1 VTPEDTPRRFA
12 FWNRPEQFKR
22 TPRIYAVDDV
32 PLILG
37 GFTALPLVSGPY
49 LAADGHTGRILVRGP
64 GQPATSDPLVLDY
77 RVVAGPVVVDNTAS
91 WPQPVADRVAAV
103 LALALRVAA
112 ADPNDVRGPLR
123 VLSSIHP
130 PEEIVNPTYWY
141 NRGVYTRRLIGY
153 LIAKEDTGK
162 VGDLTADA
170 ISCGRT
176 AADQGQSV
184 LDVANE
190 LDYLG
195 TAVLSP
201 FSVELAADAE
211 QAAVDVLRAHPPTDS

>member
-1 VTPEDTPRRFA
+1 MTPEDTPRRFA

-32 PLILG
+32 PLIL
-37 GFTALPLVSGPY
+37 
-49 LAADGHTGRILVRGP
+49 
-64 GQPATSDPLVLDY
+64 
-77 RVVAGPVVVDNTAS
+77 
-91 WPQPVADRVAAV
+91 
-103 LALALRVAA
+103 
-112 ADPNDVRGPLR
+112 
-123 VLSSIHP
+123 
-130 PEEIVNPTYWY
+130 
-141 NRGVYTRRLIGY
+141 
-153 LIAKEDTGK
+153 
-162 VGDLTADA
+162 
-170 ISCGRT
+170 SCGRT

>member
-1 VTPEDTPRRFA
+1 MEYARLSLLRRPNPAPGRSSFPAVT
-12 FWNRPEQFKR
+12 
-22 TPRIYAVDDV
+22 V
-32 PLILG
+32 P
-37 GFTALPLVSGPY
+37 
-49 LAADGHTGRILVRGP
+49 
-64 GQPATSDPLVLDY
+64 
-77 RVVAGPVVVDNTAS
+77 
-91 WPQPVADRVAAV
+91 
-103 LALALRVAA
+103 
-112 ADPNDVRGPLR
+112 
-123 VLSSIHP
+123 
-130 PEEIVNPTYWY
+130 
-141 NRGVYTRRLIGY
+141 